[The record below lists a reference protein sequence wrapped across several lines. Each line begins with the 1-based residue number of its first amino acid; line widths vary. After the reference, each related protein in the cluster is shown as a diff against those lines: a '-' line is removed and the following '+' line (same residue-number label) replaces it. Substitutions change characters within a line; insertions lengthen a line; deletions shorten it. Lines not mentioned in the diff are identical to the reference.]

1 MMGVIKKAFRICHL
15 FPSRFL
21 KKANEVPTIWLY
33 NLFDLCFVY
42 SHVRNTLAFALLALE
57 VDTHVR
63 TVM

>member
-1 MMGVIKKAFRICHL
+1 MGVIKKAFRMSFL

-21 KKANEVPTIWLY
+21 KKANEVPTICLQ
-33 NLFDLCFVY
+33 NLLNLCFVY
-42 SHVRNTLAFALLALE
+42 SHVRNALAFALLALE